1 MRIPG
6 FKRLRLSARW
16 LRSRFV
22 NGALI
27 LGYHRIANTPSD
39 PYSICVTPE
48 HFAEHLAVISK
59 NARPM
64 KLQTL
69 VQTLKTSEVPQRAV
83 AVTLDDGYSDN
94 LHIAKPLLERYEV
107 PATVFITSG
116 HLGREFWWDQLD
128 RILPRPAALAEQLSL
143 RIGGVV
149 HRLHAV
155 EPVGHRSEQSAAAW
169 RQRSLM
175 WLYELL
181 QPLAEGERQQ
191 VMEQIQA
198 WPGAAASEL
207 SDRKLL
213 TCEEVLRLGQG
224 NFIDIGAHS
233 VSHPNLA
240 RLSLPEQ
247 EAEIRGSKS
256 DLENLI
262 NRPVTG
268 FAYPH
273 GSLSGSTV
281 TAVRNAG
288 YSCACTSSNDI
299 VWSRSDRFQLPR
311 FWPTDCDGASFARW
325 LRRWVN
331 H

>member
-1 MRIPG
+1 
-6 FKRLRLSARW
+6 
-16 LRSRFV
+16 
-22 NGALI
+22 
-27 LGYHRIANTPSD
+27 
-39 PYSICVTPE
+39 VTPE
-48 HFAEHLAVISK
+48 HFAEHLAVITK
-59 NARPM
+59 NARPI
-64 KLQTL
+64 KLQSL
-69 VQTLKTSEVPQRAV
+69 VESLRTGMVPPRTV
-83 AVTLDDGYSDN
+83 AVTLDDGYADN
-94 LHIAKPLLERYEV
+94 LHIAKPLLERFEV

-116 HLGREFWWDQLD
+116 YLGREFWWDQLD

-155 EPVGHRSEQSAAAW
+155 DPVGHRSEQPAAAW

-181 QPLAEGERQQ
+181 QPLAEGDRQQ

-262 NRPVTG
+262 NRPVIS

-273 GSLSGSTV
+273 GSLSVATV
-281 TAVRNAG
+281 TAARDAG
-288 YSCACTSSNDI
+288 YTCACASWNDI
-299 VWSRSDRFQLPR
+299 VWNRSNCFQLPR
-311 FWPTDCDGASFARW
+311 FWPTDCNGASFARW
-325 LRRWVN
+325 LGRWMN